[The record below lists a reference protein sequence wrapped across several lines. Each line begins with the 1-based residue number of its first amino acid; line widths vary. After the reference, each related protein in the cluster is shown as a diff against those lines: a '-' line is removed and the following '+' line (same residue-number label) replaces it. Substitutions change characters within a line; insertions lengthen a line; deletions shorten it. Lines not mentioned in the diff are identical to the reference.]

1 MGKHYLNKLFEPHS
15 VAVFGASEREGAV
28 GTLVFKNMIEG
39 GFKGEVYPI
48 NPKREEVQGHKAYPD
63 LKSIGQPI
71 DLAVITTP
79 AASVPGIIE
88 ACGNYGIRSAVI
100 VSAGFREVGPQGLKL
115 EQAVLENARRHGL
128 RFVGPNCLG
137 IMRPDTGLNCTF
149 NKGAAN
155 PGNIALVSQSGAL
168 CTAILDWA
176 AANKIGFSAVVSTG
190 ISADIDFGDVLDYL
204 VNDPKTKSILLY
216 IEGIHNA
223 LSFMSGLRA
232 AARFKPVIALK
243 VGRHASGSKAAMSH
257 TGALVGADDVFES
270 ALRRAGVV
278 RGLRIANLF
287 SAAATLTFP
296 IKVHGERLAII
307 TNGGGPGVMATDRL
321 ADLGLGLANL
331 SQATLKR
338 LDAVLPGTWSKA
350 NPVDIIG
357 DATPERY
364 AQAVETCMEDPNVDG
379 ILVLLTPQAMT
390 DPAGVAQ
397 ALVNLGAKDH
407 KPLLTC
413 WMGEIQV
420 AEGRRIL
427 RDANIPTFN
436 TPETAVD
443 AFSYLVNYSRNQKLL
458 LETPEPMSLDKAPD
472 VEGARLIIESV
483 LAEGRKVL
491 SEVES
496 KAVLHA
502 FHIPTASASIVRSP
516 NEALVQAES
525 IGFPVALKINSP
537 DITHKSDAGG
547 VRLNISNAQAAR
559 SAYNE
564 LMNAVKK
571 NRPEARIDGVTIQ
584 PMLQR
589 PNGRELL
596 VGLVTDPVFGP
607 VITFGAG
614 GTAVEIMGDR
624 AVTLPPLNRRLVQ
637 DLISRTRVSKLLDAF
652 RHMPRAN
659 KEALELVLLRVSE
672 IACELPLVKELDIN
686 PLIVDENGAIA
697 VDARIVVD
705 YHLQT
710 VQRYSHMAIYPYPAH
725 LVTHRQLP
733 DGTDLVIRPIRPEDA
748 EMEQTFV
755 RNLSEQSKY
764 FRFMQAIEELSP
776 QLLARFTQIDYNRE
790 MALIAVIPVSIHAPV
805 KEATITKEKEIGVAR
820 YSINPD
826 GKTCEFAIVVADEW
840 QRQGIAHILMQQ
852 LIETARNHGL
862 QIMEGDVLSNNFEML
877 TLVEKLGFSIN
888 TSAEGGDI
896 EHVIL
901 RM

>member
-1 MGKHYLNKLFEPHS
+1 MGKHYLNKLFEPRS
-15 VAVFGASEREGAV
+15 VAVFGASDREGAV
-28 GTLVFKNMIEG
+28 GNLVFKNMIEG
-39 GFKGEVYPI
+39 GFKGEVFPI
-48 NPKREEVQGHKAYPD
+48 NPKHEEVQGRKAFPD
-63 LKSIGQPI
+63 LKSIGQPV

-79 AASVPGIIE
+79 AATVPAIIE
-88 ACGNYGIRSAVI
+88 ACGSYGIRSAVI
-100 VSAGFREVGPQGLKL
+100 ISAGFREIGQQGLKL
-115 EQAVLENARRHGL
+115 EKAVLENARRHGL

-137 IMRPDTGLNCTF
+137 LMRPATGLNCTF
-149 NKGAAN
+149 NKGGAA

-296 IKVHGERLAII
+296 IKADGDRLAIV

-321 ADLGLGLANL
+321 ADLGLPLAEL
-331 SQATLKR
+331 SKETMQR
-338 LDAVLPGTWSKA
+338 LNEVMPATWSHG

-364 AQAVETCMEDPNVDG
+364 AQAVAVCMDDPGVDG
-379 ILVLLTPQAMT
+379 LLVILTPQAMT

-397 ALVNLGAKDH
+397 SLVELNTGK

-420 AEGRRIL
+420 SEGRRIL

-443 AFSYLVNYSRNQKLL
+443 AFSYLVNHGRNQTLL
-458 LETPEPMSLDKAPD
+458 LETPGPISRDRAPD

-483 LAEGRKVL
+483 LAEGRRVL
-491 SEVES
+491 SESES

-502 FHIPTASASIVRSP
+502 FHIPTTPASIVRSP
-516 NEALVQAES
+516 NEALVQAET

-547 VRLNISNAQAAR
+547 VRLGISNAQAAR

-564 LMNAVKK
+564 MLAEVRR

-614 GTAVEIMGDR
+614 GISVEVMGDR

-637 DLISRTRVSKLLDAF
+637 DLIRSTRVSKLLGAF
-652 RHMPRAN
+652 RHMP
-659 KEALELVLLRVSE
+659 KVDLESLEHVLLRVSE

-686 PLIVDENGAIA
+686 PLIVDEQGAMA

-705 YHLQT
+705 YHVQT
-710 VQRYSHMAIYPYPAH
+710 ADRYSHMAIYPYPAH
-725 LVTHRQLP
+725 FVTKRQLP
-733 DGTDLVIRPIRPEDA
+733 NGMDMVIRPIRPEDA
-748 EMEQTFV
+748 DMEQEFV

-764 FRFMQAIEELSP
+764 FRFMQAIDELSP
-776 QLLARFTQIDYNRE
+776 QMLARFTQIDYSRE
-790 MALIAVIPVSIHAPV
+790 MGLISVVHDA
-805 KEATITKEKEIGVAR
+805 EGREKQIGVAR

-826 GKTCEFAIVVADEW
+826 GRSCEFAIVVADEW
-840 QRQGIAHILMQQ
+840 QRQGIAHLLMQQ
-852 LIETARNHGL
+852 LLAAARSHGL
-862 QIMEGDVLSNNFEML
+862 RIMEGDVLAANNDML
-877 TLVEKLGFSIN
+877 TLAAKLGFSISA
-888 TSAEGGDI
+888 SAEDPDVV
-896 EHVIL
+896 HVVL
-901 RM
+901 RL

>member
-1 MGKHYLNKLFEPHS
+1 MGKHYLNKLFEPKS
-15 VAVFGASEREGAV
+15 VAVFGASDREGAV
-28 GTLVFKNMIEG
+28 GNLVFRNMIEG
-39 GFKGEVYPI
+39 GFKGEVFPI
-48 NPKREEVQGHKAYPD
+48 NPKHEEVQGHKAYPD
-63 LKSIGQPI
+63 LKSIGQPV

-79 AASVPGIIE
+79 AATVPSIIE
-88 ACGNYGIRSAVI
+88 ACGKHGIRSAVI
-100 VSAGFREVGPQGLKL
+100 ISAGFREVGPQGMKL
-115 EQAVLENARRHGL
+115 EQAVLENARRYGL

-137 IMRPDTGLNCTF
+137 LMRPDTGLNCTF
-149 NKGAAN
+149 NKGNAS

-287 SAAATLTFP
+287 SAASTLTFP
-296 IKVHGERLAII
+296 IKASGERLAII
-307 TNGGGPGVMATDRL
+307 TNGGGPGVMATDRA
-321 ADLGLGLANL
+321 ADLGLPLAEL
-331 SQATLKR
+331 AKDTLKR
-338 LDAVLPGTWSKA
+338 LNEVLPATWSHA

-364 AQAVETCMEDPNVDG
+364 SQAVAICMEDPGVDG
-379 ILVLLTPQAMT
+379 LLVILTPQAMT
-390 DPAGVAQ
+390 DPAGVAASLV
-397 ALVNLGAKDH
+397 ALGKTKG

-458 LETPEPMSLDKAPD
+458 METPEPMSLDKVPD

-516 NEALVQAES
+516 NETLVQAES

-547 VRLNISNAQAAR
+547 VRLGISNAQAAR

-564 LMNAVKK
+564 MLAEVRR
-571 NRPEARIDGVTIQ
+571 NRPEARIDGVTIE

-596 VGLVTDPVFGP
+596 IGLVTDPVFGP

-614 GTAVEIMGDR
+614 GIAVEVMGDR
-624 AVTLPPLNRRLVQ
+624 AVTLPPLNRKLVQ
-637 DLISRTRVSKLLDAF
+637 DLIGRTRISKLLGAF
-652 RHMPRAN
+652 RHMPKVN
-659 KEALELVLLRVSE
+659 LEALEQVLLRVSE
-672 IACELPLVKELDIN
+672 IACELPLIKELDIN
-686 PLIVDENGAIA
+686 PLIVDENGAMA

-705 YHLQT
+705 YHVQT
-710 VQRYSHMAIYPYPAH
+710 SDRYSHMAIYPYPSH
-725 LVTHRQLP
+725 LVTKRQLP
-733 DGTDLVIRPIRPEDA
+733 NGTDMVIRPIRPEDA
-748 EMEQTFV
+748 ELEQEFV
-755 RNLSEQSKY
+755 RNLSDQAKY
-764 FRFMQAIEELSP
+764 FRFMQAIDELSP
-776 QLLARFTQIDYNRE
+776 QMVARFTQIDYSRE
-790 MALIAVIPVSIHAPV
+790 MALIAVVQNTEG
-805 KEATITKEKEIGVAR
+805 KETEIGVAR

-826 GKTCEFAIVVADEW
+826 GRSCEFAIVVADEW
-840 QRQGIAHILMQQ
+840 QRQGIAHLLMQQ
-852 LIETARNHGL
+852 LIATARNHGL
-862 QIMEGDVLSNNFEML
+862 QIMEGDVLANNYDML
-877 TLVEKLGFSIN
+877 TLVEKLGFVIS
-888 TSAEGGDI
+888 TSEDSADI
-896 EHVIL
+896 EHVVMRL
-901 RM
+901 